1 MTNAEILVQLL
12 TEEVIPDIEEYMD
25 ELFVLIADKR
35 STQHQRDDVENMR
48 ELRDEFKTMLV
59 ELENGDM
66 DEDECLEIIEEI
78 REMQEGQ
85 DDEG

>member
-1 MTNAEILVQLL
+1 MTNAETLVQLL

-35 STQHQRDDVENMR
+35 STQEDREEVENMR
-48 ELRDEFKTMLV
+48 ELREEFKTMLV

-66 DEDECLEIIEEI
+66 DEDECLDIIEEI

-85 DDEG
+85 YDED